1 MGGGAL
7 PPCIMERKN
16 DELQYYMGKKHQHI
30 SLALQFEE
38 SHFIYPLS
46 KKNIYKNNM
55 LMQNMTFKG
64 TEMMT

>member
-1 MGGGAL
+1 MGGGGAL

-46 KKNIYKNNM
+46 KKTYIKI
-55 LMQNMTFKG
+55 TC
-64 TEMMT
+64 